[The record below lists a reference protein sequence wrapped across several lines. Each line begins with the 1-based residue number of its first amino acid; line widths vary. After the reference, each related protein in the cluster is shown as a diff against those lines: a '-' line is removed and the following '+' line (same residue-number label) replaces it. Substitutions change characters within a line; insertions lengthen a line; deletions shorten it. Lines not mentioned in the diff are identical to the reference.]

1 MASQKII
8 KEKSK
13 LTTIW
18 TNPSPTSE
26 FSAQTISVDL
36 SEYDVVFVY
45 LKRDTGAN
53 SLMLNPFVILKP
65 YILDDITPFVASNV
79 VTGGGLLGRRIF
91 NVSKTGVE
99 FTNADRY
106 TSYGNNSVAD
116 NTLLIPHI
124 IIGVIF

>member
-36 SEYDVVFVY
+36 SEYDCVFVY
-45 LKRDTGAN
+45 FQRDTNAN
-53 SLMLNPFVILKP
+53 ALMLNPIVIFKP
-65 YILDDITPFVASNV
+65 YILDNITPFVASNV
-79 VTGGGLLGRRIF
+79 VTGGGQLGRRIF
-91 NVSKTGVE
+91 NVSKTQVE

-106 TSYGNNSVAD
+106 TSYGGGSVAGND
-116 NTLLIPHI
+116 LLIPNK
-124 IIGVIF
+124 IIGVKF